1 MEIILRDRRLKVL
14 LPLERT
20 GARRNSATSGSN
32 KSLISLEFLR
42 ALQEQQAASL
52 EPGKT
57 VDLRVEGF
65 AYVR

>member
-1 MEIILRDRRLKVL
+1 M
-14 LPLERT
+14 
-20 GARRNSATSGSN
+20 
-32 KSLISLEFLR
+32 EFLQ
-42 ALQEQQAASL
+42 ALQQQQAASL